1 MALGNIFDIAGTG
14 MNAQSLR
21 LNTTASNL
29 ANAQSASSSVDEVY
43 RSRQPVFAAMHQNA
57 MREAAVEGEYSNN
70 ELDAAAGVKVL
81 LDDFGTGYSSLS
93 YLHEFQLDVLKIDRS
108 FIMDMA
114 SSDSDMMIVKT
125 MITLAHGL
133 GKRILAEGVEDPNQ
147 LLLLKHMACDAAQG
161 YLIAKPLPETDALAL
176 LQQKLS
182 F

>member
-29 ANAQSASSSVDEVY
+29 ANAQSASSSVNEVY

-81 LDDFGTGYSSLS
+81 GIVESDAPLQRRYEPTHPKADDEGYVYYPNVNPVEEMANMIAAS
-93 YLHEFQLDVLKIDRS
+93 RS
-108 FIMDMA
+108 FQMNVEVMNSA
-114 SSDSDMMIVKT
+114 KQMVQRVL
-125 MITLAHGL
+125 TLG
-133 GKRILAEGVEDPNQ
+133 Q
-147 LLLLKHMACDAAQG
+147 
-161 YLIAKPLPETDALAL
+161 
-176 LQQKLS
+176 
-182 F
+182 

>member
-81 LDDFGTGYSSLS
+81 GIVESDAPLQRRYEPTHPKADDEGYVYYPNVNPVEEMANMIAAS
-93 YLHEFQLDVLKIDRS
+93 RS
-108 FIMDMA
+108 FQMNVEVMNSA
-114 SSDSDMMIVKT
+114 KQMVQRVL
-125 MITLAHGL
+125 TLG
-133 GKRILAEGVEDPNQ
+133 Q
-147 LLLLKHMACDAAQG
+147 
-161 YLIAKPLPETDALAL
+161 
-176 LQQKLS
+176 
-182 F
+182 

>member
-81 LDDFGTGYSSLS
+81 GIVESDAPLQRRYEPSHPKADDEGYVYYPNVNPVEEMANMIAAS
-93 YLHEFQLDVLKIDRS
+93 RS
-108 FIMDMA
+108 FQMNVEVMNSA
-114 SSDSDMMIVKT
+114 KQMVQRVL
-125 MITLAHGL
+125 TLG
-133 GKRILAEGVEDPNQ
+133 Q
-147 LLLLKHMACDAAQG
+147 
-161 YLIAKPLPETDALAL
+161 
-176 LQQKLS
+176 
-182 F
+182 